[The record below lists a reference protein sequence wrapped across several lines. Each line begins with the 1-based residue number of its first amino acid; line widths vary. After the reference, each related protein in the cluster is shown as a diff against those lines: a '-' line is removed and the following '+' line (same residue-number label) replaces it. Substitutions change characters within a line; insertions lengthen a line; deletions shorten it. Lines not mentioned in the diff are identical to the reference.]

1 MLRLTLAQQEK
12 LVPTDDQIDKLWK
25 QCEEE
30 RMLVMQKARDEAE
43 KWKAEGD
50 MYGWNFHQGIASG
63 TIAAS
68 FIYGRIFK
76 SMKGNA
82 DDTD

>member
-1 MLRLTLAQQEK
+1 M
-12 LVPTDDQIDKLWK
+12 PTDDQIDKLWK

-50 MYGWNFHQGIASG
+50 MYGWNFHQGMSSGMTHAS
-63 TIAAS
+63 I
-68 FIYGRIFK
+68 IFYRVYRLLK
-76 SMKGNA
+76 EYVF
-82 DDTD
+82 